1 MCARS
6 LSLGRSRVRVGM
18 MVGRMFIKGTPLPKS
33 QSWLHLAYVLVELAK
48 VLALALSPF
57 LVAPFSGLLG
67 L

>member
-1 MCARS
+1 
-6 LSLGRSRVRVGM
+6 M